1 MWCLRGE
8 LGWGWEPRAH
18 WRTMA
23 GESGTVA
30 ILRRLLANLELRDEL
45 GRAQSAT
52 GWERPW
58 AGTVAV
64 STGSSQGWGVSSGTW
79 PSFGEEC
86 PWISPSP
93 FQTIPCGVSLT
104 LSPLFDSFSR
114 ACLAGHGRTCAVNL
128 ALGDPTR
135 LVLLTGAIRLWPDRG
150 TGLVRWSK
158 IKSSGPTQAGTTA
171 VASVI

>member
-64 STGSSQGWGVSSGTW
+64 STGSSQGLG
-79 PSFGEEC
+79 GEQ
-86 PWISPSP
+86 WDLA
-93 FQTIPCGVSLT
+93 FLWRGVSLDIPQPF
-104 LSPLFDSFSR
+104 SDYPLRCFS
-114 ACLAGHGRTCAVNL
+114 N
-128 ALGDPTR
+128 PF
-135 LVLLTGAIRLWPDRG
+135 
-150 TGLVRWSK
+150 
-158 IKSSGPTQAGTTA
+158 SSL
-171 VASVI
+171 